1 MISRIACNVLKYGS
15 ECNRAPDLSFGIGV
29 AQKDDW
35 GGGVLLKKKLVER
48 HFGQYDFILC
58 EEQPPEWGS
67 KGDKNV
73 CKAAVLFPEQ
83 PI

>member
-1 MISRIACNVLKYGS
+1 MVPNAIEPPTCLLALVSLRKMIG
-15 ECNRAPDLSFGIGV
+15 G
-29 AQKDDW
+29 